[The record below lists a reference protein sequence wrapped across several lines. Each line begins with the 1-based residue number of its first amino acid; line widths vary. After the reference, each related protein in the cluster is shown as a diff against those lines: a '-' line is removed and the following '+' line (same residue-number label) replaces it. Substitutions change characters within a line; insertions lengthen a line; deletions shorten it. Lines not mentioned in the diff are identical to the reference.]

1 MKLAANDR
9 ERTPKEREASGVAIL
24 RDYGVPDER
33 IQATVNQVRRERLIA
48 KDINIGGA
56 ISLAD
61 QMPDTSWVM
70 RPALVDAQL
79 ITITGQNGSGKST
92 FIAAIA
98 FSLALNRALGVL
110 RPERRG
116 LVYIVCAEDIAG
128 WRLRIYA
135 EAVRHNLSTEERAEL
150 DNWLRWVHINSAVH
164 PATIRDHISQ
174 DAAGN
179 DVCAIFLDTGPALFA
194 GDDENSNTELQQ
206 FASSCRLLTEVPGA
220 PCVGVLW
227 HPAKS
232 ATADNLIPRGGSS
245 LIGTVDANLTLWRE
259 DEGFTLAY
267 TKLRSEHFEPMRF
280 EFERIPLVLPSGAN
294 ATVPVATPL
303 ADESVEHLD
312 ATTRKRREA
321 ILLTLAS
328 ADADDGL
335 GVREIATRTGLPRST
350 VGRDLKDL
358 STPGRA
364 LVSKALLGDG
374 RVLNAMGKRAVQE
387 FRARDAKAYR
397 NASNPD

>member
-1 MKLAANDR
+1 MRLAAEDR
-9 ERTPKEREASGVAIL
+9 ERTPIEREASGVADL
-24 RDYGVPDER
+24 REIGVEQKR
-33 IQATVNQVRRERLIA
+33 IDAAVNQVRRERLIA

-56 ISLAD
+56 LSLAN

-79 ITITGQNGSGKST
+79 ITVTGQNGSGKST
-92 FIAAIA
+92 VIAAIG

-116 LVYIVCAEDIAG
+116 LVYIVTAEDIAG

-135 EAVRHNLSTEERAEL
+135 EAVRHNLSPAERGEL
-150 DNWLRWVHINSAVH
+150 DNWLRWVHINNTVH
-164 PATIRDHISQ
+164 PATIRDHIAG
-174 DAAGN
+174 DAGEN
-179 DVCAIFLDTGPALFA
+179 DVCAIFLDTGPALFV
-194 GDDENSNTELQQ
+194 GDDENSNTELQR
-206 FASSCRLLTEVPGA
+206 FAASCRLLTEVPGA

-245 LIGTVDANLTLWRE
+245 LIGTVDANLTVWRE
-259 DEGFTLAY
+259 DETFTLGY

-280 EFERIPLVLPSGAN
+280 AFERIPLVLPSGAE

-303 ADESVEHLD
+303 ADESAEHLD
-312 ATTRKRREA
+312 AATRQRREA
-321 ILLTLAS
+321 ILLALPYNT
-328 ADADDGL
+328 DEGL
-335 GVREIATRTGLPRST
+335 SVREIATQTGVPRST
-350 VGRDLKDL
+350 IGRDLKDM

-364 LVSKALLGDG
+364 VVTKGLFGDG
-374 RVLNAMGKRAVQE
+374 FVLTVAGNRAAQDI
-387 FRARDAKAYR
+387 RARKAKAYR
-397 NASNPD
+397 DASDPD